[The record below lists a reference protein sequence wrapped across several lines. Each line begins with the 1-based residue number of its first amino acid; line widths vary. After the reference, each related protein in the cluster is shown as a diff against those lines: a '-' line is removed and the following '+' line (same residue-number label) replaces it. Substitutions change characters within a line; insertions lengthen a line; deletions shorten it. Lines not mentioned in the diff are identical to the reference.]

1 MVIPKNVSTKAQV
14 SSEYLSQQKEKY
26 GNVPWNQDCCVLVTG
41 TKFPD
46 SIGAHIASSLLSRGR
61 PVKTYN
67 EDLLT
72 SNLESEE
79 LGYTALVMCH
89 GATYLEWFEEAP
101 LAELHNVLDVNLKAT
116 VNLVQAYVKQTKDL
130 RERKKIIAIGSMAYN
145 HPLNGSAVYCA
156 SKAGLAML
164 MKCLAWELAPKG
176 YDVYCIHPS
185 NVADTPM
192 TRETI
197 QGLIRYRN
205 LSVAEAINYW
215 NDSPI
220 RDCILT
226 KQEIAGLVSYLL
238 SPNTGYLSGAQLELG
253 GGQR

>member
-1 MVIPKNVSTKAQV
+1 MIISQKENTKAEV
-14 SSEYLSQQKEKY
+14 SSNYLEDQRKKY
-26 GNVPWNQDCCVLVTG
+26 GNVPWNQDCNVLITG
-41 TKFPD
+41 TRFPD
-46 SIGAHIASSLLSRGR
+46 SIGAHIATSLSSRGR
-61 PVKTYN
+61 FVKTYN

-72 SNLESEE
+72 SSLESEE
-79 LGYTALVMCH
+79 LGYTALIMCH
-89 GATYLEWFEEAP
+89 GATYLEWFENAP
-101 LAELHNVLDVNLKAT
+101 LEELHNVLDVNLKAT
-116 VNLVQAYVKQTKDL
+116 VNLVQAYVKQTIDL
-130 RERKKIIAIGSMAYN
+130 QERKKIIAIGSMAYN

-205 LSVAEAINYW
+205 LSVAQAIAYW

-226 KQEIAGLVSYLL
+226 KQEIAGLVNYLL